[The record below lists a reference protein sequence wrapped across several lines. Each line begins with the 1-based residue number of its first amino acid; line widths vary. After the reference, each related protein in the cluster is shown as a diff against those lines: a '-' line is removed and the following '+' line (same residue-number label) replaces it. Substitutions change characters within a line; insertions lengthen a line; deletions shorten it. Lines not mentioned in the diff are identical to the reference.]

1 MALGRRLQRGLAA
14 DLVAATSLVAAT
26 TLAGTPRAAERCAPP
41 AGGETRLTSISEDGD
56 IVLADGRVARLAFAD
71 VPDGFADAARTRIT
85 SALGETVR
93 VIHIGTTSD
102 RWGRI
107 LALIFPS
114 KSVAEAGHEEGSLA
128 TILVRAGL
136 ARVKSEPMSGA
147 DGLQCF
153 KALLASETAARRDR
167 AGLWADPRYALKD
180 AADTA
185 GLLALTGSFAV
196 FEGRIVSVG
205 ERRERI
211 YLNFGKRW
219 SEDTTVTIPQRVWS
233 QLASRDLTAKT
244 LNGRR
249 VRVRGT
255 VESRDGPLVEVVT
268 PDQIELVDGG
278 S

>member
-14 DLVAATSLVAAT
+14 GLAAVVG
-26 TLAGTPRAAERCAPP
+26 LAGTPRAAERCAPP
-41 AGGETRLTSISEDGD
+41 ADGEALLSSISEDGD
-56 IVLADGRVARLAFAD
+56 IALADGRVARLAFVD
-71 VPDGFADAARTRIT
+71 VPDAFAVAARTRIAPT
-85 SALGETVR
+85 LGEVVR
-93 VIHIGTTSD
+93 VIHIGTNSD

-114 KSVAEAGHEEGSLA
+114 RSVAEAGHEEGSLA

-136 ARVKSEPMSGA
+136 ARVKPEPMSGA
-147 DGLQCF
+147 ESLDCF
-153 KALLASETAARRDR
+153 KALLGSETAARRDR
-167 AGLWADPRYALKD
+167 AGLWADARYALKD

-196 FEGRIVSVG
+196 FEGRIMSVG
-205 ERRERI
+205 ERRERT